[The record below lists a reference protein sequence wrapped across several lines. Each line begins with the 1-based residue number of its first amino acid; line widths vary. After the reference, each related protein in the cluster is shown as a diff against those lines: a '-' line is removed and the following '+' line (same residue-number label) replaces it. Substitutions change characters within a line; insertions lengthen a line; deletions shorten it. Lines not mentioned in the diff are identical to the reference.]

1 MARKLDLEQAL
12 ASTGSM
18 GEIAVKHREQLDWLK
33 ESGAADDGAAEAG
46 GGGPAGSVQW
56 SGRSSQAT
64 TKKGW
69 GAIGGGGSLSLKAK
83 TEMLAAKKDSNRI
96 RALEEL
102 VGDGTTLEEEAA
114 SGELSPFGLRPRQ
127 CLVLTAVARGQAC
140 NAAVYTADVVRR
152 GSQEANASSSQI
164 DHKRARCSASS
175 SGQAPAASCSAA
187 TASTS
192 ATRKGRKAC
201 RKPRESCAQ
210 ASDGMN
216 CEALWRASPVCHAE
230 ATRERSGSPKRE
242 RVRLGR
248 RTHPSVRPRSIAATA
263 CSVAVWK

>member
-1 MARKLDLEQAL
+1 MLGVSPRQTDSPCVCVCFRGVPNLVARKLDLEQAL

-69 GAIGGGGSLSLKAK
+69 GAIGVGGSLSLKAK
-83 TEMLAAKKDSNRI
+83 TEMLAAKKDSKRI

-114 SGELSPFGLRPRQ
+114 SGELS
-127 CLVLTAVARGQAC
+127 
-140 NAAVYTADVVRR
+140 
-152 GSQEANASSSQI
+152 
-164 DHKRARCSASS
+164 
-175 SGQAPAASCSAA
+175 APSIFA
-187 TASTS
+187 
-192 ATRKGRKAC
+192 
-201 RKPRESCAQ
+201 PP
-210 ASDGMN
+210 M
-216 CEALWRASPVCHAE
+216 
-230 ATRERSGSPKRE
+230 
-242 RVRLGR
+242 
-248 RTHPSVRPRSIAATA
+248 PRSDRRRSRAGL
-263 CSVAVWK
+263 

>member
-1 MARKLDLEQAL
+1 MSTRHLPCSAFSPGQTDSPCVCVCFRGVPNLVARKLDLEQAL

-46 GGGPAGSVQW
+46 GGGAAGSVQW

-83 TEMLAAKKDSNRI
+83 TEMLAAKKDSKRI

-114 SGELSPFGLRPRQ
+114 SGELSPFDLRRRQ
-127 CLVLTAVARGQAC
+127 CLVLTAIGRGQAC
-140 NAAVYTADVVRR
+140 NAVVHTRRRMWCRRVHKKRMHPVHRFTSVPGAARLPPARHPQPPAPPPRPRRPQHGRAGRHAASLARAAPRHRR
-152 GSQEANASSSQI
+152 G
-164 DHKRARCSASS
+164 
-175 SGQAPAASCSAA
+175 
-187 TASTS
+187 
-192 ATRKGRKAC
+192 
-201 RKPRESCAQ
+201 
-210 ASDGMN
+210 
-216 CEALWRASPVCHAE
+216 
-230 ATRERSGSPKRE
+230 
-242 RVRLGR
+242 
-248 RTHPSVRPRSIAATA
+248 
-263 CSVAVWK
+263 

>member
-1 MARKLDLEQAL
+1 MCFRGVPNLVARKLDLEQAL

-140 NAAVYTADVVRR
+140 NAAVYTADVVHTWFTRSECIQFTDRSQACQVQRVFLRPGTHSLLLRR
-152 GSQEANASSSQI
+152 HGLDVRNTEGAE
-164 DHKRARCSASS
+164 
-175 SGQAPAASCSAA
+175 GVP
-187 TASTS
+187 
-192 ATRKGRKAC
+192 
-201 RKPRESCAQ
+201 Q
-210 ASDGMN
+210 ASRELRPGIGRDELRG
-216 CEALWRASPVCHAE
+216 LVASLARLPRRSHAG
-230 ATRERSGSPKRE
+230 T
-242 RVRLGR
+242 VR
-248 RTHPSVRPRSIAATA
+248 IA
-263 CSVAVWK
+263 

>member
-1 MARKLDLEQAL
+1 MRAPTRCWRRSRAPRLCEHPPAPLLGVLPRADRFTVRVLCFRGVPNLVARKLDLEQAL

-46 GGGPAGSVQW
+46 GGGAAGSVQW

-83 TEMLAAKKDSNRI
+83 TEMLAAKKDSKRI

-114 SGELSPFGLRPRQ
+114 SGALSALLIF
-127 CLVLTAVARGQAC
+127 
-140 NAAVYTADVVRR
+140 
-152 GSQEANASSSQI
+152 
-164 DHKRARCSASS
+164 
-175 SGQAPAASCSAA
+175 AP
-187 TASTS
+187 
-192 ATRKGRKAC
+192 
-201 RKPRESCAQ
+201 P
-210 ASDGMN
+210 
-216 CEALWRASPVCHAE
+216 
-230 ATRERSGSPKRE
+230 
-242 RVRLGR
+242 
-248 RTHPSVRPRSIAATA
+248 RPRSDRRRSRAGL
-263 CSVAVWK
+263 

>member
-1 MARKLDLEQAL
+1 VCVCFRGVPNLVARKLDLEQAL

-46 GGGPAGSVQW
+46 GGGAAGSVQW

-83 TEMLAAKKDSNRI
+83 TEMLAAKKDSKRI

-114 SGELSPFGLRPRQ
+114 SGALSALLIF
-127 CLVLTAVARGQAC
+127 
-140 NAAVYTADVVRR
+140 
-152 GSQEANASSSQI
+152 
-164 DHKRARCSASS
+164 
-175 SGQAPAASCSAA
+175 AP
-187 TASTS
+187 
-192 ATRKGRKAC
+192 
-201 RKPRESCAQ
+201 P
-210 ASDGMN
+210 
-216 CEALWRASPVCHAE
+216 
-230 ATRERSGSPKRE
+230 
-242 RVRLGR
+242 
-248 RTHPSVRPRSIAATA
+248 RPRSDRHRSRAGL
-263 CSVAVWK
+263 

>member
-1 MARKLDLEQAL
+1 MPNLVARKLDLEQAL

-83 TEMLAAKKDSNRI
+83 TEMLAAKKDSKRI

-114 SGELSPFGLRPRQ
+114 SGELSPFDLRRRQ
-127 CLVLTAVARGQAC
+127 CLVLTTIARGQAC
-140 NAAVYTADVVRR
+140 NAVVHTADVVQT
-152 GSQEANASSSQI
+152 GSQEANASISQV
-164 DHKRARCSASS
+164 HKRARCSASS
-175 SGQAPAASCSAA
+175 SGQAPATSCSAT

-192 ATRKGRKAC
+192 TTRKGRNAC
-201 RKPRESCAQ
+201 HKPGESCAQ
-210 ASDGMN
+210 ASEGMN
-216 CEALWRASPVCHAE
+216 CEAWLRASPVCP
-230 ATRERSGSPKRE
+230 PKPRGN
-242 RVRLGR
+242 VR
-248 RTHPSVRPRSIAATA
+248 TA
-263 CSVAVWK
+263 

>member
-1 MARKLDLEQAL
+1 MYFRGVPNLVARKLDLEQAL

-114 SGELSPFGLRPRQ
+114 SGELSPFDLRPRQ

-140 NAAVYTADVVRR
+140 NAVVCTADVVHTWFTRSECIQFTDRSQACQVQRVFLRPGTRR
-152 GSQEANASSSQI
+152 LLLRRHGLDVRNTEGAE
-164 DHKRARCSASS
+164 
-175 SGQAPAASCSAA
+175 GVP
-187 TASTS
+187 
-192 ATRKGRKAC
+192 
-201 RKPRESCAQ
+201 Q
-210 ASDGMN
+210 ASRELRPGIGRDELRG
-216 CEALWRASPVCHAE
+216 LVASLARLPRRSHAG
-230 ATRERSGSPKRE
+230 T
-242 RVRLGR
+242 VR
-248 RTHPSVRPRSIAATA
+248 IA
-263 CSVAVWK
+263 